1 MLVDTRIVVTYLTT
15 PPLFALNPPYRPSS
29 GGGEQADA
37 SIDTFAI
44 LQTFASPGPN
54 EGLGEAAA
62 RAASPTLEV

>member
-54 EGLGEAAA
+54 EGPEEAAA